1 MANKLNINPS
11 YIYTYQMDP
20 EITNSV
26 FKYVKNLNFKKGFF
40 RPNSTCSDL
49 QIHKNTF
56 IEKGADIILKQMELI
71 VKENGFEA
79 SNLHITNSQV
89 NCTKQ
94 GEFHS
99 PHDHANCMLTCVWYL
114 NDAECDTILYRLNE
128 WVDQKLYV
136 YPLRPRGGSS
146 GASFNFKLLDWY
158 DEEGNC
164 LSKDFH
170 PFILH
175 KEPTV
180 KNKVIIFPSS
190 MLHMVTKNKSTHNR
204 YTFSMNVFPK
214 KFGQKTNQVDL
225 T

>member
-1 MANKLNINPS
+1 MLNKQLINPS
-11 YIYTYQMDP
+11 YVYKYKMPST
-20 EITNSV
+20 ITDEALN
-26 FKYVKNLNFKKGFF
+26 YVEQLKFKKGFF
-40 RPNSTCSDL
+40 RPNSASEDFTLHTKDP
-49 QIHKNTF
+49 IK
-56 IEKGADIILKQMELI
+56 KGADIILNQMEQI
-71 VKENGFEA
+71 IKENGFEA

-114 NDAECDTILYRLNE
+114 NDADCNTLFYRLNE

-136 YPLRPRGGSS
+136 YPMRPRGGSS

-158 DEEGNC
+158 DEEGQHIQEN
-164 LSKDFH
+164 FE
-170 PFILH
+170 PFMVH
-175 KEPTV
+175 KEPTI
-180 KNKVIIFPSS
+180 KNNVLIFPSS